1 MKKKYL
7 KIKNPCSEKWTD
19 MQVNESGRFCNSC
32 SKTVYD
38 LSSLSP
44 LELAIKFNNNE
55 ENICARFTNKQ
66 LSTPI
71 PSLDIPKDH
80 SFPFSN
86 IAASLML
93 AGTLT
98 IGQTVQANNPA
109 VKTEFVQTSE
119 DLQSKPVSKET
130 KKRTEENSPLDYL
143 LFHGRVIFTEYN
155 DIPIENAK
163 ITFFTKEVSISTRT
177 DKEGTFS
184 LNIPSH
190 LINNENLTRVSFKE
204 GKINGEHQSFL
215 ETDYKDVDYV
225 LSKDQLS
232 SHTYILNNTIHNN
245 HDYFVNGDPMPFH
258 LREYRRR
265 NIHPQQ
271 VLQNFLHPNK
281 NQNAEI
287 LSPLVLFN
295 GSEMKLEDYIYG
307 LIKHPRKYGLEDK
320 ELHYFESTSARVIYG
335 EKAKGGL
342 YIIKDIDYIESN

>member
-130 KKRTEENSPLDYL
+130 KKRTE
-143 LFHGRVIFTEYN
+143 
-155 DIPIENAK
+155 
-163 ITFFTKEVSISTRT
+163 
-177 DKEGTFS
+177 
-184 LNIPSH
+184 
-190 LINNENLTRVSFKE
+190 
-204 GKINGEHQSFL
+204 
-215 ETDYKDVDYV
+215 
-225 LSKDQLS
+225 
-232 SHTYILNNTIHNN
+232 
-245 HDYFVNGDPMPFH
+245 
-258 LREYRRR
+258 
-265 NIHPQQ
+265 
-271 VLQNFLHPNK
+271 
-281 NQNAEI
+281 
-287 LSPLVLFN
+287 
-295 GSEMKLEDYIYG
+295 
-307 LIKHPRKYGLEDK
+307 
-320 ELHYFESTSARVIYG
+320 
-335 EKAKGGL
+335 
-342 YIIKDIDYIESN
+342 

>member
-71 PSLDIPKDH
+71 PSLDIPKEH

-109 VKTEFVQTSE
+109 VKTEFVQTPE

-130 KKRTEENSPLDYL
+130 KKKTEENSSLNNV
-143 LFHGRVIFTEYN
+143 LFQGKVSCMEYN
-155 DIPIENAK
+155 YLPIENAK

-177 DKEGTFS
+177 DKEGIFS

-190 LINNENLTRVSFKE
+190 LIKDENLIRVSFKD
-204 GKINGEHQSFL
+204 GKLNDVEQSFL
-215 ETDYKDVDYV
+215 ETDYQDVDYV
-225 LSKDQLS
+225 FSKDGLDNYCYISTYSIPHKRYYSTTGRAMSHSYLGGPRERIPPIRILPKLTLS
-232 SHTYILNNTIHNN
+232 YKNKSVNN
-245 HDYFVNGDPMPFH
+245 
-258 LREYRRR
+258 
-265 NIHPQQ
+265 
-271 VLQNFLHPNK
+271 
-281 NQNAEI
+281 

-307 LIKHPRKYGLEDK
+307 LIKHPSKYGLEDK
-320 ELHYFESTSARVIYG
+320 ELDYFESESARVIYG

-342 YIIKDIDYIESN
+342 YIIKDIDYIESD